1 MRAIHSVPFE
11 VDRQLE
17 AAVRAKQQLDT
28 ERWRAELRPHAL
40 QMFAARAARIRWT
53 RALVTLVVEE
63 LFPDDLFD
71 ELVGS
76 LHRVPPRQ
84 WPRVLA
90 IAVALRHSWRR
101 DGLSRIARKLGI
113 SLAITKRRKGSRRSR
128 SQPSRR
134 GLSGSPRRG
143 QGSPL
148 RSDPAKRGSRP

>member
-1 MRAIHSVPFE
+1 MRAIHSD

-17 AAVRAKQQLDT
+17 AALRAKQQLDT
-28 ERWRAELRPHAL
+28 ERWRAELRPRAL
-40 QMFAARAARIRWT
+40 RLFAARAARLRWT

-63 LFPDDLFD
+63 LCSDDLFD

-76 LHRVPPRQ
+76 LSRVPPRQ

-101 DGLSRIARKLGI
+101 DGLTRIARRLRI
-113 SLAITKRRKGSRRSR
+113 SLAIANKTKGSRRSGF
-128 SQPSRR
+128 QPSRR